1 MMLINN
7 MEELRKNLI
16 ELRQHYFTRAKEIMK
31 EYPDEDDLTTEKAW
45 ELGKAHGGLEV
56 ADALILSAFGGR
68 ELSRLMEMSWEAAA
82 IADELE
88 LGEEDDDED

>member
-1 MMLINN
+1 
-7 MEELRKNLI
+7 
-16 ELRQHYFTRAKEIMK
+16 MK

-68 ELSRLMEMSWEAAA
+68 ELSRLMEMSWEAGR
-82 IADELE
+82 IAELLE
-88 LGEEDDDED
+88 REDDDED

>member
-1 MMLINN
+1 MLINN

-16 ELRQHYFTRAKEIMK
+16 ELRQHYFALANEIIK
-31 EYPDEDDLTTEKAW
+31 KYPDEEFLPPDEAW
-45 ELGKAHGGLEV
+45 ELGKANGGLEV
-56 ADALILSAFGGR
+56 ADTLILAAFGGR